1 MNDLSIEVVA
11 CFVGLVLVALF
22 ANIIF
27 RRLRFPCT
35 IGLIFVG
42 LALFNPSSTVEG
54 GKTAYFLRNSVFR
67 CRFSPLHFARF
78 WGGWEILAVG

>member
-1 MNDLSIEVVA
+1 MMPRMNDLSIEVVA

-42 LALFNPSSTVEG
+42 LALFNPSSTEEG
-54 GKTAYFLRNSVFR
+54 LI
-67 CRFSPLHFARF
+67 CRISGVRGA
-78 WGGWEILAVG
+78 